1 MKYNLVALMVLSL
14 VLAGCSDTGD
24 DGGGSGSDMVALTIN
39 VDENGWQGKTVNVTT
54 RSGETIDGLKAAHAN
69 GGGFGIFGI
78 SLLYNTQR
86 LVLWNSSTG
95 QWDAGER
102 IYWKRTSDE
111 NDNFDVYAYAPYDSA
126 ATFPTTNASSG
137 ILPFTASDKDGTD
150 TDLLYAHSQV
160 SRTNGLATLTFRHAM
175 AKLSFGTITNNS
187 NDAIELQSLTLT
199 GDLYSGGKLNTN
211 NGMWSGLTNYDP
223 ASNDPA
229 SKTFTRSDFDSST
242 SGDQGLTIAGGKVA
256 TLDIDPFIL
265 IPGPTVT
272 ITLTFTG
279 GDTFSF
285 TTTLEQGKDKTYNIT
300 VNKNFEVVI
309 AE

>member
-1 MKYNLVALMVLSL
+1 MAALL
-14 VLAGCSDTGD
+14 LAGCSANDGEGD
-24 DGGGSGSDMVALTIN
+24 QGGPFVQLSISVE
-39 VDENGWQGKTVNVTT
+39 ENGWQGETVSVAT

-69 GGGFGIFGI
+69 GGGFGIYGVD
-78 SLLYNTQR
+78 LLGPGTQR
-86 LVLWNSSTG
+86 PVLWNSSTG

-102 IYWKRTSDE
+102 IYWKRTADNTSDSI
-111 NDNFDVYAYAPYDSA
+111 FSIYAYAPYKSDPSYTFSPSTGTL
-126 ATFPTTNASSG
+126 TFPAD
-137 ILPFTASDKDGTD
+137 AADGKN
-150 TDLLYAHSQV
+150 TDLLYASAEV
-160 SRTNGLATLTFRHAM
+160 ERSDGLAELNFKHAM
-175 AKLSFGTITNNS
+175 AQISFGTITNNS
-187 NDAIELQSLTLT
+187 NDAIELQSLTLK

-211 NGMWSGLTNYDP
+211 NGMWSDYD
-223 ASNDPA
+223 SA